1 MSGSRSSARK
11 AEPLTL
17 AAREP
22 QPLLPNPTVEALG
35 QAFDYIENT
44 SCPSRQA
51 HRRQV
56 RLHQRNAKVVLNC
69 SLAQLYILSGGRN
82 SGKPARPGKLVEANV
97 VHQD

>member
-22 QPLLPNPTVEALG
+22 QPLLPNPTIEAFG
-35 QAFDYIENT
+35 QALDYIENT
-44 SCPSRQA
+44 SRPSRQP
-51 HRRQV
+51 HRGQV
-56 RLHQRNAKVVLNC
+56 GFRRRNAEVILNC
-69 SLAQLYILSGGRN
+69 SLDQLYILAGSRN
-82 SGKPARPGKLVEANV
+82 SGKPARPGKLLEANV